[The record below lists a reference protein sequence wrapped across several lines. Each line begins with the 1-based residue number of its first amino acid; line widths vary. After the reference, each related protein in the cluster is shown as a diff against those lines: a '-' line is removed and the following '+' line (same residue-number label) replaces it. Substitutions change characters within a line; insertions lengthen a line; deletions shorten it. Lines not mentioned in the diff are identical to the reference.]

1 MKITA
6 ALVKSMGEPFEI
18 EEIDLDD
25 PRSDEILV
33 RIIGAGLCHTD
44 LFFRDHVP
52 KPIPSVFGH
61 EGAGIVEKV
70 GEKVVNIEPGDHVV
84 LSYNSCGSCNRCLQG
99 YPSYC
104 QDWQKIN
111 LNGTRA
117 DGSYTLSKD
126 GSPLYGAFFNQSSFA
141 NYALASQRKTVK
153 VPKDIPLEMLG
164 PLGCGVQTGAGAVLN
179 ALRASAGSSIAVF
192 GVGSVGL
199 SAIMA
204 AVVAGCTTIV
214 GIDIQQRR
222 LEVAQQFGAT
232 HVINANEEKP
242 VEKIQSITGSG
253 VNFSIDTTAVPSVYR
268 QAIES
273 LDQMGVCGLVGVPKP
288 GIEVNLEMSNLLWG
302 RSTRGI
308 IEGDSIPQVFIPQL
322 IELYKQGRFP
332 FDKLIKYYPIENI
345 NQAVQDSID
354 GITVKPVLTFAM

>member
-6 ALVKSMGEPFEI
+6 ALVPAMGEPFEI

-25 PRSDEILV
+25 PRPDEIIV
-33 RIIGAGLCHTD
+33 RMVGAGLCHTD
-44 LFFRDHVP
+44 LFFRDHI
-52 KPIPSVFGH
+52 PIPMASVFGH

-70 GEKVVNIEPGDHVV
+70 GENVVNIEPGDHVV
-84 LSYNSCGSCNRCLQG
+84 LSYNSCGSCNQCLRG

-117 DGSYTLSKD
+117 DGSYTLSKG

-141 NYALASQRKTVK
+141 NYALASQRNTVK

-179 ALRASAGSSIAVF
+179 ALRAPAGSSIAIF

-199 SAIMA
+199 SAILA

-222 LEVAQQFGAT
+222 LELAQQFGAT
-232 HVINANEEKP
+232 HVINATEEKP
-242 VEKIQSITGSG
+242 VEKIQFITGSG

-288 GIEVNLEMSNLLWG
+288 GTEVNLEMSNLLWG